1 MAAKIARMVVI
12 ILGVMILVV
21 LGAIVWTAFDGPRDK
36 GTNAAGE
43 NTQAGSDLLS
53 PDPLSLGLPSPDC
66 VIEQASTDGG
76 RLTVITG
83 GPADL
88 PDCRRVFV
96 IQLSSGRIQAEIRP

>member
-1 MAAKIARMVVI
+1 MAAQIARMIVI
-12 ILGVMILVV
+12 ILGVLILIV
-21 LGAIVWTAFDGPRDK
+21 LGAIVWTAFDGPRD
-36 GTNAAGE
+36 TAPNAGGE
-43 NTQAGSDLLS
+43 NTQGGPDRLS
-53 PDPLSLGLPSPDC
+53 PDLLSLGLPSPAC
-66 VIEQASTDGG
+66 VIEQARTDGG